1 MTVTDPLGIDVTR
14 VPLDAIVS
22 LRDEYRRAMNCQIV
36 HDSYHA
42 RGFTHSYLIRMHGQ
56 VVGYG
61 SVAGD
66 PQGAKEIIKE
76 FYVLPVCK
84 GSALPLFRALIAATQ
99 ARWIEAQ
106 TNDTLLSLMLF
117 DCAVD
122 VVSDRILFADG
133 CVTNHAAPGV
143 VLRSVTPRD
152 RTGMFPHT
160 TEPVGDWGLEQG
172 GEVVATGGLMFHYNP
187 PYGDI
192 HMEVAAPYRQRGYGS
207 YLVQELKR
215 LCHEMGCIP
224 AARCNKDN
232 VPSRLTLQRAGML
245 PCAHIVRGRIAA
257 RRRPA
262 FSLPAG
268 RRPSGFRR

>member
-1 MTVTDPLGIDVTR
+1 MHVRQDPVADPINIEVAQ
-14 VPLDAIVS
+14 VPLDAILS
-22 LRDEYRRAMNCQIV
+22 LREQYRRAMNCQIV

-42 RGFTHSYLIRMHGQ
+42 RGFTHSYLLRLEGQ

-66 PQGAKEIIKE
+66 PRGPKEIIKE
-76 FYVLPVCK
+76 FHVLPACRTA
-84 GSALPLFRALIAATQ
+84 ALPLFRALIAASR

-106 TNDTLLSLMLF
+106 TNDTLLTLMLF

-122 VVSDRILFADG
+122 LVSDRILFADG
-133 CVTNHAAPGV
+133 CTTNHAPPGV
-143 VLRSVTPRD
+143 VLRPVTDQD
-152 RTGMFPHT
+152 RANIFPHT
-160 TEPVGDWGLEQG
+160 TEPVGEWGLQLG
-172 GEVVATGGLMFHYNP
+172 PEVVATGGLMFHYNP

-192 HMEVAAPYRQRGYGS
+192 YMEVAAPFRRRGYGS

-215 LCHEMGCIP
+215 LCYGMGRTP

-232 VPSRLTLQRAGML
+232 LASRLTLQRAGML

-257 RRRPA
+257 
-262 FSLPAG
+262 
-268 RRPSGFRR
+268 

>member
-1 MTVTDPLGIDVTR
+1 VTDSLTIKVAQ
-14 VPLDAIVS
+14 VPLDAVLS

-42 RGFTHSYLIRMHGQ
+42 RGFTHSYLLRMQGQ

-61 SVAGD
+61 SVAGE
-66 PQGAKEIIKE
+66 PREPKEIIKE
-76 FYVLPVCK
+76 FYVLPEYRT
-84 GSALPLFRALIAATQ
+84 SALPLFRGLIAASQ

-106 TNDTLLSLMLF
+106 TNDTLLTLMLF

-122 VVSDRILFADG
+122 LVGDRILFADG
-133 CVTNHAAPGV
+133 CTTNHAPPGV
-143 VLRSVTPRD
+143 LLRPVTDPD
-152 RTGMFPHT
+152 RASMFPHT
-160 TEPVGDWGLEQG
+160 REPVGEWGLEVG
-172 GEVVATGGLMFHYNP
+172 RELVATGGLLFHYNP

-192 HMEVAAPYRQRGYGS
+192 YMEVASSYRRRGYGS

-215 LCHEMGCIP
+215 LCYDMGCIP

-232 VPSRLTLQRAGML
+232 VASRLTLQRAGML

-257 RRRPA
+257 
-262 FSLPAG
+262 
-268 RRPSGFRR
+268 